1 MAVVRNFNIT
11 YLNEVLNSK
20 RVPSATM
27 VKGKFYSLLHYVT
40 VKGEKHVTSKRDSSL
55 IFTLFVSKSKDIVHC
70 IKVSNVSPSILKRF
84 FKRLTN
90 LDTREI
96 ELSGTARRTYQTVVS
111 KFPGIQDGAY
121 RTYKLTGI
129 KNVQEMNMQIT
140 FITSKRDKVVDINPK
155 FQTQN
160 K

>member
-1 MAVVRNFNIT
+1 MADRNFNT
-11 YLNEVLNSK
+11 GYLNEVLDSH
-20 RVPSATM
+20 RVPAATM
-27 VKGKFYSLLHYVT
+27 VKGKFYALLHYVS
-40 VKGEKHVTSKRDSSL
+40 VGGDKAVTSKSDSPL
-55 IFTLFVSKSKDIVHC
+55 IFTLFVSKSKDMVHC
-70 IKVSNVSPSILKRF
+70 IKVSNVSPSIIKRF
-84 FKRLTN
+84 FKRLVN

-121 RTYKLTGI
+121 RTYKLSGI
-129 KNVQEMNMQIT
+129 KNVQELTMNVKY
-140 FITSKRDKVVDINPK
+140 ITSSRDKVVRINPK

>member
-1 MAVVRNFNIT
+1 MAAERNFNSM
-11 YLNEVLNSK
+11 YLNETLEAK
-20 RVPSATM
+20 RIPAATM

-40 VKGEKHVTSKRDSSL
+40 VGGLKQATSKRDSAI
-55 IFTLFVSKSKDIVHC
+55 IFALFVSKSKDIVHC
-70 IKVSNVSPSILKRF
+70 IKVSNVAPSIIKRF
-84 FKRLTN
+84 FGRLVN
-90 LDTREI
+90 MDTREI

-121 RTYKLTGI
+121 RTYKLSGI
-129 KNVQEMNMQIT
+129 KNVQELEMNVK
-140 FITSKRDKVVDINPK
+140 FITHRKDKVTDINPR

>member
-1 MAVVRNFNIT
+1 MATARNFNT
-11 YLNEVLNSK
+11 MYLNEVLEDK
-20 RVPSATM
+20 RVPATTM

-40 VKGEKHVTSKRDSSL
+40 VNGEKKVAAKRDSSI
-55 IFTLFVSKSKDIVHC
+55 IFTLFVSKSKDMVHC
-70 IKVSNVSPSILKRF
+70 IKISNVSPSLIKRF
-84 FKRLTN
+84 FGRLVN

-121 RTYKLTGI
+121 RTYKLSGI
-129 KNVQEMNMQIT
+129 KNVHEMEMNVK
-140 FITSKRDKVVDINPK
+140 FITHKKDKVIDINPK

>member
-1 MAVVRNFNIT
+1 MAAQRNFNIA
-11 YLNEVLNSK
+11 YLNEVLSDK
-20 RVPSATM
+20 RVPATNM
-27 VKGKFYSLLHYVT
+27 VKGKFYSLLNYVT
-40 VKGEKHVTSKRDSSL
+40 VKGEKQVTAKRDSAI

-70 IKVSNVSPSILKRF
+70 IKVSNVSPSLIKRF
-84 FKRLTN
+84 FKRLVN

-129 KNVQEMNMQIT
+129 KNVHEMEMNVQ
-140 FITSKRDKVVDINPK
+140 FITSKRDKVIAINPK

>member
-1 MAVVRNFNIT
+1 MAAQRNFNIA
-11 YLNEVLNSK
+11 YLNEVLSDK
-20 RVPSATM
+20 RVPATNM
-27 VKGKFYSLLHYVT
+27 VKGKFYSLLNYVT
-40 VKGEKHVTSKRDSSL
+40 VKGEKQVTAKRDSAI

-70 IKVSNVSPSILKRF
+70 IKVSNVSPSLIKRF
-84 FKRLTN
+84 FKRLVN

-121 RTYKLTGI
+121 RTYKLSGI
-129 KNVQEMNMQIT
+129 KNVHEENMNVEFVT
-140 FITSKRDKVVDINPK
+140 HKKDKVIDINPR

>member
-1 MAVVRNFNIT
+1 MAAVRNFNIM
-11 YLNEVLNSK
+11 YLNETLEEK
-20 RVPSATM
+20 RVPATTM

-40 VKGEKHVTSKRDSSL
+40 VDGEKKVNSKRDSAI
-55 IFTLFVSKSKDIVHC
+55 IFTLFVSKSKDMVHC
-70 IKVSNVSPSILKRF
+70 IKISNVSPSILKRF
-84 FKRLTN
+84 FGKLVN

-121 RTYKLTGI
+121 RTYKLSGI
-129 KNVQEMNMQIT
+129 KNVHEMEMNVK
-140 FITSKRDKVVDINPK
+140 FITHKKDKVVDINPR

>member
-1 MAVVRNFNIT
+1 MAAARNFNT
-11 YLNEVLNSK
+11 MYLNHTLEEK
-20 RVPSATM
+20 RVPATTM

-40 VKGEKHVTSKRDSSL
+40 VNGEKKTTAKRDSSI
-55 IFTLFVSKSKDIVHC
+55 IFTLFVSKSKDMVHC
-70 IKVSNVSPSILKRF
+70 IKITNVSPSILKRF
-84 FKRLTN
+84 FGKLVN

-121 RTYKLTGI
+121 RTYKLSGI
-129 KNVQEMNMQIT
+129 KNVHEMGMDVG
-140 FITSKRDKVVDINPK
+140 FITHKKDKVIDINPR

>member
-1 MAVVRNFNIT
+1 MADRNFNT
-11 YLNEVLNSK
+11 AYLNEVLDSK
-20 RVPSATM
+20 RVPSVTM
-27 VKGKFYSLLHYVT
+27 VKGKFYSLLHYVS
-40 VKGEKHVTSKRDSSL
+40 VGGEKKVSAKRDAAL

-70 IKVSNVSPSILKRF
+70 IKVSNVSPSIIKRF
-84 FKRLTN
+84 FGRLVN

-96 ELSGTARRTYQTVVS
+96 ELSGTARKTYQTVVS

-121 RTYKLTGI
+121 RTYKLSGI
-129 KNVQEMNMQIT
+129 KNVQELSMNVK
-140 FITSKRDKVVDINPK
+140 FITHRKDKVVDINPR

>member
-1 MAVVRNFNIT
+1 MAVRNFNTAYI
-11 YLNEVLNSK
+11 NEVMDSH
-20 RVPSATM
+20 RVPAVTM
-27 VKGKFYSLLHYVT
+27 VKGKFYSLLNYVT
-40 VKGEKHVTSKRDSSL
+40 VGGNKQVTSKSDSAL

-70 IKVSNVSPSILKRF
+70 IKVSNVSPSIIKRF
-84 FKRLTN
+84 FKRLVN

-121 RTYKLTGI
+121 RTYRLSNI
-129 KNVQEMNMQIT
+129 KNVHELDMNVK
-140 FITSKRDKVVDINPK
+140 FITSSRDKVIGINPK

>member
-1 MAVVRNFNIT
+1 MAVRNFNT
-11 YLNEVLNSK
+11 AYLNEVLESH
-20 RVPSATM
+20 RVPAVTM
-27 VKGKFYSLLHYVT
+27 VKGKFYPLLNYVT
-40 VKGEKHVTSKRDSSL
+40 VGGNKQVTSKTDSAL

-70 IKVSNVSPSILKRF
+70 IKVSNVSPSIIKRF
-84 FKRLTN
+84 FKRLVN

-121 RTYKLTGI
+121 RTYKLSGI
-129 KNVQEMNMQIT
+129 KNVHELDMNVK
-140 FITSKRDKVVDINPK
+140 FITSSRDKVIGINPK